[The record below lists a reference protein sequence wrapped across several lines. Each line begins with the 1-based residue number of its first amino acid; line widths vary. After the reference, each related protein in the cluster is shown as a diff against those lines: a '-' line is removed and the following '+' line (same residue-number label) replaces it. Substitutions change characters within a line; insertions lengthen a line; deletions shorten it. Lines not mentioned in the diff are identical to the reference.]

1 MNADNKT
8 ARIAG
13 LLYLAIIGAGIFAHF
28 IVRASL
34 LVVGD
39 AAATAQNVLAA
50 RSFFQWGIAGD
61 LVMIVCDIAVA
72 LLLYVLMKPV
82 NGPLSLLAAFFR
94 LIQAAILGV
103 NLLNLFAVLQLLSGA
118 AYLTAL
124 STEQVYAQA
133 FFHLQAFNTGYAL
146 GLVFFG
152 LNCLIFGYL
161 VFRSGYLPRVLGALL
176 IFAGAGY
183 LTDSL
188 ASFFLPTYANYADVF
203 AVVVFLPAIIGE
215 LSLCLWLL
223 VKGVGGET
231 PVSKSVARP
240 IRVGGANA

>member
-1 MNADNKT
+1 MNANNKT

-28 IVRASL
+28 VVRASL
-34 LVVGD
+34 LVAED
-39 AAATAQNVLAA
+39 AATTAQNIVAA

-118 AYLTAL
+118 SYLMVL
-124 STEQVYAQA
+124 GTEQLYTQA
-133 FFHLQAFNTGYAL
+133 FFHLQTFNIGYSL

-161 VFRSGYLPRVLGALL
+161 VFRSGYLPRILAALL

-183 LTDSL
+183 LADSL
-188 ASFFLPTYANYADVF
+188 ASFFLPTYANYADIF
-203 AVVVFLPAIIGE
+203 GVVVFLPAIVGE

-223 VKGVGGET
+223 VKGVGGEM
-231 PVSKSVARP
+231 PVGTRVAHSVQ
-240 IRVGGANA
+240 IRGANA